1 MNRFDFGQ
9 WCEEQVAQ
17 YLECVKGWRILER
30 RVRFKGGEVD
40 LITESAEGDLF
51 FVEVKGRRNRAF
63 GSPLESMTEIK
74 LRCLQR
80 TAQEWKRRRNDFR
93 EARFLFVG
101 VELNDGLPVLEFLD
115 F

>member
-1 MNRFDFGQ
+1 MNRSDFGQ

-17 YLECVKGWRILER
+17 HLECVKGWRILER

-40 LITESAEGDLF
+40 LIAESAEGDLF
-51 FVEVKGRRNRAF
+51 FVEVKGRRNREF
-63 GSPLESMTEIK
+63 GSPLEAMTEVK
-74 LRCLQR
+74 LHCLRR
-80 TAQEWKRRRNDFR
+80 TALEWKRRHSDFR

-101 VELNDGLPVLEFLD
+101 VELEDGHPVLEFLE